1 MVALWV
7 NIIPLELKAA
17 CILMLECEKTSI
29 PYQQEITNYIKS

>member
-17 CILMLECEKTSI
+17 CILMLECEKKRLPFHIS
-29 PYQQEITNYIKS
+29 KK